1 MVEKENHHFLYYI
14 FHFDKMNCKMEQTK
28 TQTLREYLLRLF
40 KKGE

>member
-1 MVEKENHHFLYYI
+1 MVEKEKHHYLYYI
-14 FHFDKMNCKMEQTK
+14 FHFDKKYCKMEQTK